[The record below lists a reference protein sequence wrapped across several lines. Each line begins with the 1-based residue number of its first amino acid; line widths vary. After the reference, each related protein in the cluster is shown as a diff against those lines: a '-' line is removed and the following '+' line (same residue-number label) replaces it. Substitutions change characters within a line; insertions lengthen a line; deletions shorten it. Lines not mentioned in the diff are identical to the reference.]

1 MKETEAPKTRLW
13 QALGGPFS
21 SVPFSSVQSLSH
33 VWLFVTPWTAA
44 PRIPCPSPTPRAY
57 SNSCPSSPWCHPT
70 ISSSVVAFSSWFSYL
85 PASESFLMTRL
96 FASGGQSIG
105 ASVSVLPV
113 NIQSWFPLGLTGLI
127 SLLSRELE
135 SFPALQFKSI
145 NSSEGLIYYKCWSFL
160 ETVMGS
166 CSGQVTLTVSFRSPS
181 EMMSGLWL
189 LKRVPR
195 MECNASTLF

>member
-1 MKETEAPKTRLW
+1 MVLQVLHSEQTVTHNH
-13 QALGGPFS
+13 
-21 SVPFSSVQSLSH
+21 SLSGQCPRRLEASSEASSALSLKPKQEY
-33 VWLFVTPWTAA
+33 LFNFP
-44 PRIPCPSPTPRAY
+44 
-57 SNSCPSSPWCHPT
+57 NNQWCHPT